1 MDNNQMTEVLEDQF
15 RVLDKF
21 LVDNK
26 ELEELSARLS
36 VFNILRVLRA
46 VAEGKIQAFVYDSPI
61 LRYLVNQKFKGELEV
76 LRQTFVRQ
84 DYGIALATGSTLR
97 EPINRV
103 LLQDI
108 REPAWH
114 DTLYRYLG
122 G

>member
-1 MDNNQMTEVLEDQF
+1 MTEVLEDQF